1 MTDMIDIFIDYKE
14 TVMSLIIVMQR
25 YPRILSVMPLHIL
38 TQLA

>member
-25 YPRILSVMPLHIL
+25 YPRILGVMPLYIL